1 MIPANNEF
9 KGTRVMVESRT
20 VAFAFAIAFIAAPA
34 MAQQTFTLKIASV
47 TQNDP
52 TVDFMKMYKDKIEAR
67 SNGRIKAEL
76 YPAAQ
81 LGGIPNLVQGI
92 LLGTIEMY
100 ATPPTFFKGAD
111 IRYTVTDAPGLFDSI
126 EHGHRS
132 INDPEFREPFVN
144 AGAAKGVKGISL
156 FMYGPTAYAT
166 TFPLRK
172 LDDFKGKKF
181 RVLASAIETGVMRE
195 VGAAGVPM
203 DFAEILPALQN
214 KTIDGVRSNASVMG
228 GAKFFTVAKFLN
240 TLQDT
245 MIPSA
250 GMTSV
255 AWLEKLPADL
265 RKTAEEVGREC
276 DEEMLKVAQDYAAN
290 AAKLWADNG
299 AEVSTLSAEDK
310 AEFMKRARSVG
321 DQVLG
326 SDPQTKDL
334 YETLKRV
341 ADKHRKKS

>member
-1 MIPANNEF
+1 
-9 KGTRVMVESRT
+9 MVGSRS
-20 VAFAFAIAFIAAPA
+20 VALAFAISVIAAPA
-34 MAQQTFTLKIASV
+34 LAQQSFTLKIVSV

-52 TVDFMKMYKDKIEAR
+52 TVDFMKMYKEKIEAR
-67 SNGRIKAEL
+67 TNGRIKAEL

-81 LGGIPNLVQGI
+81 LGGIPQLVQGI

-132 INDPEFREPFVN
+132 INDPEFREPYVN
-144 AGAAKGVKGISL
+144 AGAAKGVRGISV
-156 FMYGPTAYAT
+156 FMYGGTAYAT
-166 TFPLRK
+166 TFPLRR

-195 VGAAGVPM
+195 VGAAGIPM

-240 TLQDT
+240 NLQDT

-250 GMTSV
+250 GMASV
-255 AWLEKLPADL
+255 AWLDKLPADL
-265 RKTAEEVGREC
+265 RKAVEDVGREC
-276 DEEMLKVAQDYAAN
+276 DEAMLKVAQDYAAN

-299 AEVSTLSAEDK
+299 AEVSTLSAEEK

-326 SDPQTKDL
+326 GDPQTRDL
-334 YETLKRV
+334 YNTLKRV
-341 ADKHRKKS
+341 ADKHRKRS

>member
-1 MIPANNEF
+1 MIRTNNEPQ
-9 KGTRVMVESRT
+9 GTRVMVGSRSIAL
-20 VAFAFAIAFIAAPA
+20 AFGIALIAAPA
-34 MAQQTFTLKIASV
+34 MAQQSFTMKIVSV

-52 TVDFMKMYKDKIEAR
+52 TVEFMKMYKERIEAKT
-67 SNGRIKAEL
+67 NGRIKAEL

-81 LGGIPNLVQGI
+81 LGGIPQLVQGI

-132 INDPEFREPFVN
+132 INDAEFREPFVN

-166 TFPLRK
+166 TFPLRR
-172 LDDFKGKKF
+172 LDDFKGKKI

-203 DFAEILPALQN
+203 DFAEILPSLQN

-228 GAKFFTVAKFLN
+228 GAKFFTVAKFLS
-240 TLQDT
+240 TVQDT

-250 GMTSV
+250 GMASA

-265 RKTAEEVGREC
+265 RKTADEVGREC
-276 DEEMLKVAQDYAAN
+276 DEAMLKVAQDYAAN

-299 AEVSTLSAEDK
+299 AEVSTLPAADK
-310 AEFMKRARSVG
+310 AEFMKRARTVG

-326 SDPQTKDL
+326 GDPQTKEL
-334 YETLKRV
+334 YDTLKRV

>member
-1 MIPANNEF
+1 MPDKRRLMI
-9 KGTRVMVESRT
+9 
-20 VAFAFAIAFIAAPA
+20 AFAAAA
-34 MAQQTFTLKIASV
+34 MLAAGPVAAQQTFTLKIASV

-52 TVDFMKMYKDKIEAR
+52 TVDFMKMYKDKIEAKT
-67 SNGRIKAEL
+67 NGRIKAEL

-132 INDPEFREPFVN
+132 INDPEFREPFAN
-144 AGAAKGVKGISL
+144 AGAAKGVKAISL

-166 TFPLRK
+166 TFPVRK

-181 RVLASAIETGVMRE
+181 RVLASAIETGIMRE

-228 GAKFFTVAKFLN
+228 GAKFFTVAKYLIDVR
-240 TLQDT
+240 DT

-250 GMTSV
+250 GMASV
-255 AWLEKLPADL
+255 AFLDKLPADL
-265 RKTAEEVGREC
+265 RKMVEDTGREC
-276 DEEMLKVAQDYAAN
+276 DDEMLKIAQQYAAN

-299 AEVSTLSAEDK
+299 AEVMTLTPEDK

-321 DQVLG
+321 DSVLG
-326 SDPQTKDL
+326 GDPQTKDL

-341 ADKHRKKS
+341 ADKHRQKS

>member
-1 MIPANNEF
+1 MLDKRQLMIAF
-9 KGTRVMVESRT
+9 AT
-20 VAFAFAIAFIAAPA
+20 VAMLTAGPAA
-34 MAQQTFTLKIASV
+34 AQQTFTLKIASV

-52 TVDFMKMYKDKIEAR
+52 TVDFMKMYKDKIEAK

-132 INDPEFREPFVN
+132 INDPAFREPFAN
-144 AGAAKGVKGISL
+144 AGAAKGVKAISL

-166 TFPLRK
+166 TFPVHK

-181 RVLASAIETGVMRE
+181 RVLASAIETGIMRE

-228 GAKFFTVAKFLN
+228 GAKFFTVAKFLIDVR
-240 TLQDT
+240 DT

-250 GMTSV
+250 GMASI
-255 AWLEKLPADL
+255 AFLNKLPDDL
-265 RKTAEEVGREC
+265 RKMVEDTGREC
-276 DEEMLKVAQDYAAN
+276 DDEMLKIAQQYAAN

-299 AEVSTLSAEDK
+299 AEVMTLTPEDK

-321 DQVLG
+321 DSVLG

-341 ADKHRKKS
+341 ADKHRQKS